1 MGESPH
7 TPLYNGGCRVKTPNG
22 GCRGE
27 TPILCLGVLGEFNNE
42 GVISIV
48 GSVIIGVVGVEPL
61 VEQSLQ
67 QHSVLHFLIWASFRK
82 FAITLPM
89 LMTIAD
95 IAIGSLILSVVIIC
109 NKIIYAENVTK
120 GCKHACIAIACT
132 HILYFSN
139 TFVIPKHCFIHMI
152 NYIITFISPF
162 F

>member
-1 MGESPH
+1 MGDKFPH
-7 TPLYNGGCRVKTPNG
+7 TPHNTHNTLTYTV
-22 GCRGE
+22 
-27 TPILCLGVLGEFNNE
+27 LCLWVLGEFNNE

-48 GSVIIGVVGVEPL
+48 GSVRMGVVGVEPLMGVAGEELLMGVVGVEPL

-95 IAIGSLILSVVIIC
+95 TAIGSLILSVVIIC

-120 GCKHACIAIACT
+120 GCKHVRITIACT

-139 TFVIPKHCFIHMI
+139 SLVIPKHYLIQVL
-152 NYIITFISPF
+152 
-162 F
+162 

>member
-1 MGESPH
+1 MGDKFPH
-7 TPLYNGGCRVKTPNG
+7 TPHNTHNTLTYTV
-22 GCRGE
+22 
-27 TPILCLGVLGEFNNE
+27 LCLWVLGEFNNE

-48 GSVIIGVVGVEPL
+48 GSVRMGVVGVEPL

-95 IAIGSLILSVVIIC
+95 TAIGSLILSVVIIC

-120 GCKHACIAIACT
+120 GCKHVRITIACT

-139 TFVIPKHCFIHMI
+139 SLVIPKHYLIQVL
-152 NYIITFISPF
+152 
-162 F
+162 